1 MKPRKAPGPDRISA
15 DFLKS
20 ASHTIIKQLTKR
32 FNKYLD
38 AQRIPDQWKKSNTV
52 PLFRKGERDQ
62 MKNYRPIALLSQP
75 YKLFTK
81 IILNRLERQ
90 LDEYQPVEQAGFRK
104 GFCCMDHIHT
114 ITQLIER
121 TREYKQPLLLCFID
135 YVKAFD
141 SVEHNS
147 VWNALHHA
155 GVDPCYI
162 NLLEQCNT
170 DTFTTI
176 RMFQRELRVP
186 IEKGVRQGDTISPK
200 LFTTALNHAM
210 LQLDWDDKGINIDGR
225 KLSNLRF
232 ANDIVLIS
240 QNREELQQMVE
251 ELDDVSKAIGL
262 TMNRSKTMVMRNEWA
277 DASPITLEGTTLPF
291 TDSHVYLGRLI
302 SMDNNLRAEIMR
314 RRRCAWAAIGNIK
327 EAAHLVSDK
336 KDSVTHPRRGRRTR
350 RQR

>member
-1 MKPRKAPGPDRISA
+1 MRDGRPQTSRTKIEEIAVSYYTNLFRPTVPVSRIPKPTQEVAPRIEEWEVERAIRQMKPRKASGPDRISA

-38 AQRIPDQWKKSNTV
+38 DRRIPDQWKKSNTV
-52 PLFRKGERDQ
+52 LVFKKGERDQ

-75 YKLFTK
+75 YKLFTE
-81 IILNRLERQ
+81 IILNRLEGQ
-90 LDEYQPVEQAGFRK
+90 LDEYQPVEQAGFRNC
-104 GFCCMDHIHT
+104 FCCMDHIHT

-135 YVKAFD
+135 YANALD

-186 IEKGVRQGDTISPK
+186 IAKGVRQGDTISLK
-200 LFTTALNHAM
+200 LFTTALNHVM
-210 LQLDWDDKGINIDGR
+210 LQLD
-225 KLSNLRF
+225 
-232 ANDIVLIS
+232 
-240 QNREELQQMVE
+240 
-251 ELDDVSKAIGL
+251 
-262 TMNRSKTMVMRNEWA
+262 
-277 DASPITLEGTTLPF
+277 
-291 TDSHVYLGRLI
+291 
-302 SMDNNLRAEIMR
+302 
-314 RRRCAWAAIGNIK
+314 
-327 EAAHLVSDK
+327 
-336 KDSVTHPRRGRRTR
+336 
-350 RQR
+350 